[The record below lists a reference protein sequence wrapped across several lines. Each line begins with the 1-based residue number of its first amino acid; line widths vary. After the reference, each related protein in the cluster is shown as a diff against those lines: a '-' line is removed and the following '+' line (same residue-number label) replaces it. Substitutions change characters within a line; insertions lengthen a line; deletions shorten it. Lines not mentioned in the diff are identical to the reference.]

1 MDIYI
6 YIKYFL
12 RVIVLKKHFG
22 YVRISSKDQNE
33 ARQIKNMLNAGIDER
48 DIYIDKQSGK
58 NFDRPQYQAM
68 KDPSRLREGDTI
80 VFDSITRMGRN
91 MDETLKEYRWF
102 VENGINLE
110 FIKEPMIN
118 TNNET
123 DDVILK
129 AIQQA
134 VLVILTA
141 FAEKERSD
149 IRVRQAEG
157 IEAAKRTGTKFGRPL
172 KTLPEEWDELYLQW
186 KNGQIKAVEFMDQI
200 GMKKSTFYKKVN
212 EYELLNQQG

>member
-1 MDIYI
+1 M
-6 YIKYFL
+6 
-12 RVIVLKKHFG
+12 KKRFG

-33 ARQIKNMLNAGIDER
+33 ARQIKNILNAGVNER

-58 NFDRPQYQAM
+58 NFDRPQYQAL

-80 VFDSITRMGRN
+80 VFDSITRMGRS
-91 MDETLKEYRWF
+91 MDDTLKEYRWF

-118 TNNET
+118 TNSET

-157 IEAAKRTGTKFGRPL
+157 IEAAKKKGTKFGRPL
-172 KTLPEEWDELYLQW
+172 KSLPEEWDELYLQW
-186 KNGQIKAVEFMDQI
+186 KNGQIKAIEFMEI
-200 GMKKSTFYKKVN
+200 VEMKKSTFYKKVN
-212 EYELLNQQG
+212 EYELLNPKRSS

>member
-1 MDIYI
+1 
-6 YIKYFL
+6 
-12 RVIVLKKHFG
+12 
-22 YVRISSKDQNE
+22 
-33 ARQIKNMLNAGIDER
+33 
-48 DIYIDKQSGK
+48 
-58 NFDRPQYQAM
+58 
-68 KDPSRLREGDTI
+68 
-80 VFDSITRMGRN
+80 MGRN

-102 VENGINLE
+102 VEHGINLE

-118 TNNET
+118 TNSET

-157 IEAAKRTGTKFGRPL
+157 IEAAKRKGTKFGRPL

-212 EYELLNQQG
+212 EYELLHQKV

>member
-1 MDIYI
+1 M
-6 YIKYFL
+6 
-12 RVIVLKKHFG
+12 RVLKKRFG

-33 ARQIKNMLNAGIDER
+33 ARQIKNMLDAGVHER

-58 NFDRPQYQAM
+58 NFDRLQYQAM

-141 FAEKERSD
+141 FSEKERSD

-157 IEAAKRTGTKFGRPL
+157 IEAAKRKGTKFGRPL
-172 KTLPEEWDELYLQW
+172 KILPEEWDELYLQW

-200 GMKKSTFYKKVN
+200 EMKKSTFYKKVN
-212 EYELLNQQG
+212 EYELLNQKV

>member
-1 MDIYI
+1 MDVFLNK
-6 YIKYFL
+6 KYLL
-12 RVIVLKKHFG
+12 RVIVLKKRFG

-33 ARQIKNMLNAGIDER
+33 ARQIKNMFDAGINER

-58 NFDRPQYQAM
+58 NFDRPQYQAL

-118 TNNET
+118 TNSET

-212 EYELLNQQG
+212 EYELLNQKV

>member
-1 MDIYI
+1 M
-6 YIKYFL
+6 
-12 RVIVLKKHFG
+12 RVLKKRFG

-33 ARQIKNMLNAGIDER
+33 ARQIKNMLDAEVNER

-58 NFDRPQYQAM
+58 NFDRPQYQAL

-80 VFDSITRMGRN
+80 VFDSITRMGRS
-91 MDETLKEYRWF
+91 MDDTLKEYRWF
-102 VENGINLE
+102 VDNGINLE

-118 TNNET
+118 TNSES

-141 FAEKERSD
+141 FSEKERSD

-157 IEAAKRTGTKFGRPL
+157 IEEAKKKGTKFGRPL

-186 KNGQIKAVEFMDQI
+186 KNGQIKAIEFMDFV

-212 EYELLNQQG
+212 EYELLNPKRSS

>member
-1 MDIYI
+1 MFD
-6 YIKYFL
+6 
-12 RVIVLKKHFG
+12 
-22 YVRISSKDQNE
+22 
-33 ARQIKNMLNAGIDER
+33 AGINER

-58 NFDRPQYQAM
+58 NFDRPQYQAL
-68 KDPSRLREGDTI
+68 KDPSRLREGNTI

-118 TNNET
+118 TNIET

-134 VLVILTA
+134 VLVILAA

-172 KTLPEEWDELYLQW
+172 KTLPEEW
-186 KNGQIKAVEFMDQI
+186 KHPQIKAVEFMDQI

-212 EYELLNQQG
+212 EYELLNQKV

>member
-1 MDIYI
+1 M
-6 YIKYFL
+6 
-12 RVIVLKKHFG
+12 KKRFG

-33 ARQIKNMLNAGIDER
+33 ARQIKNMLDAEVNER

-58 NFDRPQYQAM
+58 NFDRPQYQAL

-80 VFDSITRMGRN
+80 VFDSITRMGRS
-91 MDETLKEYRWF
+91 MDDTLKEYRWF
-102 VENGINLE
+102 VDNGINLE

-118 TNNET
+118 TNSES

-141 FAEKERSD
+141 FSEKERSD

-157 IEAAKRTGTKFGRPL
+157 IEEAKKKGTKFGRPL

-186 KNGQIKAVEFMDQI
+186 KNGQIKAIEFMDFV

-212 EYELLNQQG
+212 EYELLNPKRSS

>member
-1 MDIYI
+1 M
-6 YIKYFL
+6 
-12 RVIVLKKHFG
+12 KKRFG
-22 YVRISSKDQNE
+22 YVRISSKDQSE
-33 ARQIKNMLNAGIDER
+33 ARQIKNMLDAGIDER
-48 DIYIDKQSGK
+48 DIYIDNQSGK
-58 NFDRPQYQAM
+58 NFERPQYQAL

-118 TNNET
+118 TNSET

-149 IRVRQAEG
+149 IRIRQAEG
-157 IEAAKRTGTKFGRPL
+157 IEAAKKKGTKFGRPL
-172 KTLPEEWDELYLQW
+172 KTLPEEWDDLYLQW
-186 KNGQIKAVEFMDQI
+186 KNGQIKAIEFMDLVR
-200 GMKKSTFYKKVN
+200 MKKSTFYKKVN
-212 EYELLNQQG
+212 EYELLNPKRSS

>member
-1 MDIYI
+1 MDDIIYL
-6 YIKYFL
+6 KYFL
-12 RVIVLKKHFG
+12 RGIFLKKRFG

-33 ARQIKNMLNAGIDER
+33 ARQIKNMLDAGISER

-58 NFDRPQYQAM
+58 NFDRPQYQAL
-68 KDPSRLREGDTI
+68 KDPSRLREGDAI

-91 MDETLKEYRWF
+91 MDDTLKEYRWF

-118 TNNET
+118 TNSET

-157 IEAAKRTGTKFGRPL
+157 IEAAKRKGTKFGRPL
-172 KTLPEEWDELYLQW
+172 KTFPEEWDELYLKW
-186 KNGQIKAVEFMDQI
+186 KNGQIKAVEFMDRA

-212 EYELLNQQG
+212 EYEMINQKV

>member
-1 MDIYI
+1 M
-6 YIKYFL
+6 
-12 RVIVLKKHFG
+12 IVLKKRFG

-33 ARQIKNMLNAGIDER
+33 ARQIKNMLDVGVHER

-68 KDPSRLREGDTI
+68 KDPSRSREGDTI

-118 TNNET
+118 TNSET

-157 IEAAKRTGTKFGRPL
+157 IEAAKRKGIKFGRPS
-172 KTLPEEWDELYLQW
+172 KTLPEEWDELYLKW
-186 KNGQIKAVEFMDQI
+186 KNGQIKAVEFMDRA
-200 GMKKSTFYKKVN
+200 GMKKSTFYKKVK
-212 EYELLNQQG
+212 EYEMIN

>member
-1 MDIYI
+1 MDVFLNK
-6 YIKYFL
+6 KYLL
-12 RVIVLKKHFG
+12 RVIVLKKRFG

-33 ARQIKNMLNAGIDER
+33 ARQIKNMFDAGINER

-58 NFDRPQYQAM
+58 NFDRPQYQAL
-68 KDPSRLREGDTI
+68 KDPSRLREGNTI

-118 TNNET
+118 TNIET

-186 KNGQIKAVEFMDQI
+186 KNGQIKAVEFMGQI

-212 EYELLNQQG
+212 EYELLNQKV

>member
-1 MDIYI
+1 M
-6 YIKYFL
+6 
-12 RVIVLKKHFG
+12 RVLKKRFG

-33 ARQIKNMLNAGIDER
+33 ARQIKNILNAGVNER

-58 NFDRPQYQAM
+58 NFDRPQYQAL

-80 VFDSITRMGRN
+80 VFDSITRMGRS
-91 MDETLKEYRWF
+91 MDDTLKEYRWF

-118 TNNET
+118 TNSET

-157 IEAAKRTGTKFGRPL
+157 IEAAKKKGTKFGRPL
-172 KTLPEEWDELYLQW
+172 KSLPEEWDELYLQW
-186 KNGQIKAVEFMDQI
+186 KNGQIKAIEFMEI
-200 GMKKSTFYKKVN
+200 VEMKKSTFYKKVN
-212 EYELLNQQG
+212 EYELLNPKRSS

>member
-1 MDIYI
+1 MDVFVYK
-6 YIKYFL
+6 KYFL
-12 RVIVLKKHFG
+12 RVIVLKKRFG

-33 ARQIKNMLNAGIDER
+33 ARQIKNMLDAGINER

-58 NFDRPQYQAM
+58 NFDRPQYQAL

-118 TNNET
+118 TNSET

-157 IEAAKRTGTKFGRPL
+157 IEAAKRKGTKFGRPL
-172 KTLPEEWDELYLQW
+172 KTLPEEWDELYLKW
-186 KNGQIKAVEFMDQI
+186 KNGQIKAVEFMDRV

-212 EYELLNQQG
+212 EYEMINQKV

>member
-1 MDIYI
+1 M
-6 YIKYFL
+6 
-12 RVIVLKKHFG
+12 RVLKKRFG

-33 ARQIKNMLNAGIDER
+33 AKQIKNMLNAGIDER

-58 NFDRPQYQAM
+58 NFERSQYQAM

-129 AIQQA
+129 TIQQA

-149 IRVRQAEG
+149 IRVRQGEG
-157 IEAAKRTGTKFGRPL
+157 IEAAKRKGTKFGRPL

-186 KNGQIKAVEFMDQI
+186 KNGQIKAVEFMEHA

>member
-1 MDIYI
+1 V
-6 YIKYFL
+6 
-12 RVIVLKKHFG
+12 RVLKKRFG

-33 ARQIKNMLNAGIDER
+33 ARQIKNILNAGVNER

-58 NFDRPQYQAM
+58 NFDRPQYQAL

-80 VFDSITRMGRN
+80 VFDSITRMGRS
-91 MDETLKEYRWF
+91 MDDTLKEYRWF

-118 TNNET
+118 TNSET

-157 IEAAKRTGTKFGRPL
+157 IEAAKKKGTKFGRPL
-172 KTLPEEWDELYLQW
+172 KSLPEEWDELYLQW
-186 KNGQIKAVEFMDQI
+186 KNGQIKAIEFMELVE
-200 GMKKSTFYKKVN
+200 MKKSTFYKKVN
-212 EYELLNQQG
+212 EYELLNPKRSS

>member
-1 MDIYI
+1 M
-6 YIKYFL
+6 
-12 RVIVLKKHFG
+12 IVLKKRFG

-33 ARQIKNMLNAGIDER
+33 ARQIKNMLDAGVHER

-58 NFDRPQYQAM
+58 SFDRPQYQAM

-110 FIKEPMIN
+110 FIKEPMID
-118 TNNET
+118 TNSKT
-123 DDVILK
+123 DDVILR

-157 IEAAKRTGTKFGRPL
+157 IEAAKRKGTKFGRPS
-172 KTLPEEWDELYLQW
+172 KTLPKEWDELYLQW
-186 KNGQIKAVEFMDQI
+186 KNDQIKAVEFMDLV
-200 GMKKSTFYKKVN
+200 GMKKSTFYKKIN
-212 EYELLNQQG
+212 EYELLHQKV

>member
-1 MDIYI
+1 MDVFLNK
-6 YIKYFL
+6 KYLL
-12 RVIVLKKHFG
+12 RVIVLKKRFG

-33 ARQIKNMLNAGIDER
+33 ARQIKNMFDAGINGR

-58 NFDRPQYQAM
+58 NFDRPQYQAL

-118 TNNET
+118 TNIET

-157 IEAAKRTGTKFGRPL
+157 IEAAKRKGTKFGRPS
-172 KTLPEEWDELYLQW
+172 KTLPKEWGELYLQW
-186 KNGQIKAVEFMDQI
+186 KNGQIKAVEFMDCI

-212 EYELLNQQG
+212 EYEQFSKKI

>member
-1 MDIYI
+1 M
-6 YIKYFL
+6 
-12 RVIVLKKHFG
+12 RVLKKRFG

-33 ARQIKNMLNAGIDER
+33 ARQIKNILNAGVNER

-58 NFDRPQYQAM
+58 NFDRPQYQAL

-80 VFDSITRMGRN
+80 VFDSITRMGRS
-91 MDETLKEYRWF
+91 MDDTLKEYRWF

-118 TNNET
+118 TNSET

-157 IEAAKRTGTKFGRPL
+157 IEAAKKKGTKFGRPL
-172 KTLPEEWDELYLQW
+172 KSLPEEWDELYLQW
-186 KNGQIKAVEFMDQI
+186 KNGQIKAIEFMELVE
-200 GMKKSTFYKKVN
+200 MKKSTFYKKVN
-212 EYELLNQQG
+212 EYELLNPKRSS

>member
-1 MDIYI
+1 M
-6 YIKYFL
+6 
-12 RVIVLKKHFG
+12 IVLKKRFG

-33 ARQIKNMLNAGIDER
+33 ARQIKNMFDAGINER

-58 NFDRPQYQAM
+58 NFDRPQYQAL

-118 TNNET
+118 TNSET

-157 IEAAKRTGTKFGRPL
+157 IEAAKRKGTKFGRPL

-212 EYELLNQQG
+212 EYELLNQKV